1 MLAILDLIPKWV
13 LLAIIAALGVSSCT
27 LGVKNIGL
35 QAQVAIAEKEAADT
49 NAQHATQ
56 VADAAKA
63 VAQNIAFSRTKE
75 LILQQTMDKERQDTN
90 EKITLI
96 SRDRDAIKLRLIQYV
111 EKTRGDTSGP
121 SLPPH
126 TRFGQTANNDNGPR
140 IPAPSTG
147 ASDAIGGL
155 IDEAARADEIRVAYL
170 GCVRSYDAVAHQ

>member
-1 MLAILDLIPKWV
+1 MIFLELIPKPV
-13 LLAIIAALGVSSCT
+13 MLALIAALLALSGWLYVSKSA
-27 LGVKNIGL
+27 V
-35 QAQVAIAEKEAADT
+35 QVEAAQSQAET
-49 NAQHATQ
+49 ELVRKEHATQ

-96 SRDRDAIKLRLIQYV
+96 THDRDAIKLRLIQYV